1 MTAVDEAGGREA
13 LEAAGKGNG
22 VDEHRVSSESPG
34 RGRGPLRSV
43 CGGISTGTADP
54 GGSGVGGSHSKKKRT
69 LPGGGNGI
77 TAYAAAQLPIP
88 SPRS

>member
-34 RGRGPLRSV
+34 RDADRCRAFSVESARGQQIQAGR
-43 CGGISTGTADP
+43 
-54 GGSGVGGSHSKKKRT
+54 GGSHSKKKRT

-77 TAYAAAQLPIP
+77 TTYALAQLPIP